1 VAEPRAE
8 PFSPRTVEIRPP
20 SLRDETT
27 IVVRLAVVI
36 VAIVGF
42 YLANTAWDAGRS
54 TRTGGLLPYQ
64 TLVSDADGPA
74 QRMFRALQEGLL
86 EAERGRTALGGWPAI
101 DTLAEQGIP
110 PFASDP
116 TARGPAYRWT
126 LTRRGTFINY
136 RGTPSAADAPAWLLH
151 IQEPY
156 PGAPPDPSPEDEE
169 HHRLP
174 GNVRELENTIER
186 AVVLSPGPVVTVRA
200 LSVLSAPPPQ
210 ATGLPSLKLR
220 QNIEWVERETIRRAL
235 ENAGGVKKDAAEL
248 MGISQ
253 RALSYYLAKYR
264 LDS

>member
-1 VAEPRAE
+1 MAEPRAE

-174 GNVRELENTIER
+174 GNFVLHVSVWTH
-186 AVVLSPGPVVTVRA
+186 ADAAGLSPA
-200 LSVLSAPPPQ
+200 LVQVPQ
-210 ATGLPSLKLR
+210 AEGWIQLR
-220 QNIEWVERETIRRAL
+220 V
-235 ENAGGVKKDAAEL
+235 NAPGPGYVPAPTVPAP
-248 MGISQ
+248 
-253 RALSYYLAKYR
+253 
-264 LDS
+264 